1 MKSPVALS
9 LLLAG
14 CGVNEEKLSVA
25 SRLVQAIPTLE
36 ETCSIVAEPGY
47 TVQET
52 SDGYA
57 VKAKQVFQV
66 EEGQTD
72 FGALHCLQGL
82 RFSTPSDSLKEGCQ
96 PGWLYGYHRTE
107 TSSIGVEF
115 SATLDCTP
123 RLPESGE

>member
-14 CGVNEEKLSVA
+14 CDMDEDKLSVA
-25 SRLVQAIPTLE
+25 SRLVQAIPILE
-36 ETCSIVAEPGY
+36 ETCNVVAEPGY
-47 TVQET
+47 TIEEI
-52 SDGYA
+52 SDGCA

-66 EEGQTD
+66 GEGQTD
-72 FGALHCLQGL
+72 LGALHCLKGIQ
-82 RFSTPSDSLKEGCQ
+82 FSTSSNSVSEACR

-107 TSSIGVEF
+107 LSSTGVEF

-123 RLPESGE
+123 RLSESEE